1 MIVRKTE
8 ITPFDFSGLEIFD
21 YTAKSN
27 EKSSFAIVKAKP
39 DVKHQLSWSKR
50 SDKYYYVINGTI
62 EFLINDEKI
71 ALHEGDFC
79 IIKKGDK
86 FQYWNRRNET
96 VTMALVHTPDFKLE
110 EEVFE

>member
-1 MIVRKTE
+1 MVVRKTE
-8 ITPFDFSGLEIFD
+8 ITPFDFSGLEILD
-21 YTAKSN
+21 YTAKGN
-27 EKSSFAIVKAKP
+27 EKSSFAIVKVKP

-62 EFLINDEKI
+62 EFLINDEKS

-79 IIKKGDK
+79 SIKKGDK
-86 FQYWNRRNET
+86 FQYWNGSNET
-96 VTMALVHTPDFKLE
+96 VMMALVHTPDFKFE